1 MKTAV
6 IMKRELFG
14 CEVEQNSK
22 TEMFNATSL
31 VKAGNKWRS
40 LNGLSDFN
48 LSQWLKQQNTK
59 EFIAELEK
67 KNGSVLSVGR
77 GRNASTW
84 VHALLFIDLAL
95 AISPKLKIE
104 VYDWLLDNL
113 IKYRNESGD
122 SYKRMAGALFV
133 NSKNKAYFSNYIQ
146 EVANKIRL
154 SCGVDDWQKATE
166 NQLNKRD
173 KIHDAIALLC
183 DVLRNNDDAVRIAI
197 LKTM

>member
-1 MKTAV
+1 MTMIEALNTA
-6 IMKRELFG
+6 IKHT
-14 CEVEQNSK
+14 EQSIF
-22 TEMFNATSL
+22 TRFA
-31 VKAGNKWRS
+31 KA
-40 LNGLSDFN
+40 D
-48 LSQWLKQQNTK
+48 
-59 EFIAELEK
+59 
-67 KNGSVLSVGR
+67 
-77 GRNASTW
+77 
-84 VHALLFIDLAL
+84 
-95 AISPKLKIE
+95 
-104 VYDWLLDNL
+104 
-113 IKYRNESGD
+113 GD